1 MTDHESI
8 EQDKEEEVSGAPV
21 KPALPVGRK
30 QRIANL
36 IAAIEADF
44 QKKAPKATLADFIR
58 LTQLERE
65 LEEEEQ
71 PGEIIIR
78 WADPEQD

>member
-1 MTDHESI
+1 MPARK
-8 EQDKEEEVSGAPV
+8 QKENDMVEGVRGGPR
-21 KPALPVGRK
+21 VGRK
-30 QRIANL
+30 QRISEL
-36 IAAIEADF
+36 IEAIETDF
-44 QKKAPKATLADFIR
+44 KAKAPKATLADFIR

-78 WADPEQD
+78 WADPEQG

>member
-1 MTDHESI
+1 MTDR
-8 EQDKEEEVSGAPV
+8 EQSEHHMKNEVSPAPI
-21 KPALPVGRK
+21 KPGPPVGRK
-30 QRIANL
+30 QRIADL
-36 IAAIEADF
+36 IQAIEADF
-44 QKKAPKATLADFIR
+44 KEKAPKATLADFIR

-78 WADPEQD
+78 WADPEQG

>member
-1 MTDHESI
+1 MAARKQI
-8 EQDKEEEVSGAPV
+8 EKKEVVV
-21 KPALPVGRK
+21 KIPGPRVGRK
-30 QRIANL
+30 QRIAEL
-36 IAAIEADF
+36 IEAIEDGFKEA
-44 QKKAPKATLADFIR
+44 APKATLADFIR

-78 WADPEQD
+78 WADPEKG